1 MEGFTRNAG
10 QDTGYDITPGSKEI
24 LLLLKRELN
33 KIVKTISQLG
43 CDLVIDF
50 AEVPK

>member
-1 MEGFTRNAG
+1 MEPFTCNAG
-10 QDTGYDITPGSKEI
+10 QDTGYDVTPGSKKI
-24 LLLLKRELN
+24 LFLLKRELN
-33 KIVKTISQLG
+33 KVVKAISQLG